1 MKKIGNI
8 FLFVFMGFSLLA
20 FCADIPPLE
29 LINFTTV
36 QNVNKVDIR
45 WSTSVETG
53 GPYFTIEKSKDG
65 KEFTKVV
72 DVPAQ
77 EGSTIYS
84 DYFET
89 DYQPYEGVSYYRI
102 KQTDEAG
109 NYRYSQTVTLKNEE
123 QVITTTLTIT
133 RSLKNEE
140 TASDSNKSNQT
151 LLVLRD
157 ANGNDYYS
165 VVSLDTKSNSLTAY
179 DMPSSVSKGIYH
191 IVGSSINELYN
202 QQVIVK

>member
-8 FLFVFMGFSLLA
+8 FLFVFMGLSLLA
-20 FCADIPPLE
+20 FSADIPPLE
-29 LINFTTV
+29 LINFTAV

-53 GPYFTIEKSKDG
+53 GPYFTIEKSRDG

-89 DYQPYEGVSYYRI
+89 DYQPYEGISYYRI

-109 NYRYSQTVTLKNEE
+109 NYRYSQIVTLKNEE
-123 QVITTTLTIT
+123 QVITTTLTIN
-133 RSLKNEE
+133 RRLKKEV
-140 TASDSNKSNQT
+140 AGSNKNNET

-157 ANGNDYYS
+157 VNGNDYYS
-165 VVSLDTKSNSLTAY
+165 IVLLDTKSNTLIAY
-179 DMPSSVSKGIYH
+179 DMPTSVSKGIYH

-202 QQVIVK
+202 QKVIVK